1 MEGNIVFRQGQ
12 RTIYADRM
20 YYDVPNHVGTIINAD
35 MLTPVPTYEGLLRLH
50 ADVVRQT
57 AQDRF
62 TAETGYFTSSR
73 MGSPGYRLQSNDIF
87 LQDVQQPVIDPVTN
101 LPLVDPCTG
110 QPVIEH
116 HRLATASNDFVYVGS
131 VPVFYWP
138 TIATDLNDPTYY
150 IRRVQTKQDNVF
162 GTQLLTNWDGY
173 QLLGIRNKP
182 KGTDLDVSLDYL
194 SKRGFGYGSAFK
206 YDRPEMFGI
215 PGHVAGLA
223 DFWGIQDQGVDNLG
237 NDRSAVPPEA
247 SYRYRL
253 LWQHRQT
260 LPYDLQ
266 LTAELGWISDRN
278 FVEEYHKSEWDE
290 LKDETTGVELKQITE
305 NRSWSITADYRLNDF
320 FTQTNWLPRADHFWL
335 GQSLFGDVFTWY
347 EHSNAAYAQL
357 RKTSVPENV
366 TPFLGPPGA
375 AGPFNY
381 LPWEVNDVQ
390 GSRLASRQELD
401 YPFQLGPVKVVPY
414 ALGEAAHWG
423 EDINGNP
430 LDRLFWQA
438 GLRADMPMWS
448 VNPAINSDLF
458 NVHGIAH
465 KVDFQ
470 FEFAYAQANQNLEQ
484 LPLYDPL
491 NDDSVEAFQ
500 RRYLTT
506 TFNIPSMSP
515 TPIDGLPWP
524 GTAKFDERLY
534 ALRTGLQSW
543 VTSPSTEIAGDLE
556 TIRLGLDQRWQTK
569 RGPADNR
576 RIIDWMTLDANVTIF
591 PDPDRDDFGQPV
603 GLLDYNYAWHV
614 GDRLTLVSDGIF
626 DFFSEGQKI
635 ATIGAFLSRPPRG
648 SLYMGFRVLEGP
660 IDSKLLTFSYSYW
673 MSPKWLSSFGT
684 TIDLANQG
692 NLGQSF
698 TITRVGESFLIS
710 AGFNVNPSRNSV
722 GATWPSSPAS
732 CRRTGSAASAAPRF
746 PRRERLGWNDE

>member
-1 MEGNIVFRQGQ
+1 MWGPPDLGGNRWMAVIDSGVNVIVDTSANVPGIGEVGTIDISADRLVIWTAGSQEPDLNGQTSQDQRTPLEFYMEGNIVFRQGQ

-62 TAETGYFTSSR
+62 SAENGFLTSSR

-87 LQDVQQPVIDPVTN
+87 LQDLQQPVIDPVTN
-101 LPLVDPCTG
+101 LPVVDPCTG

-182 KGTDLDVSLDYL
+182 KGTDFDVSLDYL
-194 SKRGFGYGSAFK
+194 SKRGFGYGGAFT

-223 DFWGIQDQGVDNLG
+223 DFWGIQDQGVDDLG

-305 NRSWSITADYRLNDF
+305 NRSWSITADYRINDF

-357 RKTSVPENV
+357 RQTTVPENV

-381 LPWEVNDVQ
+381 LPWESTTSRARGWPRGRNSTIRSNSARSRWCPTPWARRPTGAKTSTETPWT
-390 GSRLASRQELD
+390 GSSGRPACGRTCPCGRSIPRSTATCSTSTASPTRS
-401 YPFQLGPVKVVPY
+401 
-414 ALGEAAHWG
+414 
-423 EDINGNP
+423 I
-430 LDRLFWQA
+430 
-438 GLRADMPMWS
+438 S
-448 VNPAINSDLF
+448 S
-458 NVHGIAH
+458 
-465 KVDFQ
+465 
-470 FEFAYAQANQNLEQ
+470 
-484 LPLYDPL
+484 
-491 NDDSVEAFQ
+491 S
-500 RRYLTT
+500 
-506 TFNIPSMSP
+506 SSP
-515 TPIDGLPWP
+515 TPRP
-524 GTAKFDERLY
+524 T
-534 ALRTGLQSW
+534 RTW
-543 VTSPSTEIAGDLE
+543 NNCRC
-556 TIRLGLDQRWQTK
+556 TIRWT
-569 RGPADNR
+569 
-576 RIIDWMTLDANVTIF
+576 TI
-591 PDPDRDDFGQPV
+591 R
-603 GLLDYNYAWHV
+603 
-614 GDRLTLVSDGIF
+614 
-626 DFFSEGQKI
+626 
-635 ATIGAFLSRPPRG
+635 SRPSG
-648 SLYMGFRVLEGP
+648 
-660 IDSKLLTFSYSYW
+660 
-673 MSPKWLSSFGT
+673 
-684 TIDLANQG
+684 
-692 NLGQSF
+692 
-698 TITRVGESFLIS
+698 
-710 AGFNVNPSRNSV
+710 
-722 GATWPSSPAS
+722 GAI
-732 CRRTGSAASAAPRF
+732 
-746 PRRERLGWNDE
+746 